1 VALSRKINETLW
13 TTRTGRWSIGTG
25 LRMLTVIPLAP
36 CLGEMEKLIQ
46 SWYNETAN
54 FQRLSDISH
63 FLICRICDFLNIK
76 TKISWSSEYDLTE
89 VKS

>member
-1 VALSRKINETLW
+1 
-13 TTRTGRWSIGTG
+13 
-25 LRMLTVIPLAP
+25 
-36 CLGEMEKLIQ
+36 
-46 SWYNETAN
+46 
-54 FQRLSDISH
+54 LSDISH